1 MAGGSGEGP
10 GAPGRTRK
18 TQVGVAGRL
27 PARPEHPVA
36 PAAVRPSPLAATPIA
51 PPSPKLPARVPGQQ
65 TPAGRMPSRSNSVS
79 SVRPPLGAG
88 SGAARVPTAGA
99 TYSRREA
106 GDTASVSRGVPYG
119 GRPAVGARM
128 PRRDQ
133 RPDDQPSKLPPR
145 PAAGRTEGVNGATA
159 RPGVVYSSADARLPA
174 RPERPATAAPRLST
188 ITTGRITQPA
198 APPVSQKFGDTRV
211 VVARGPAAAQV
222 QKPGPA
228 KSTYKPF
235 KHGRG

>member
-1 MAGGSGEGP
+1 M
-10 GAPGRTRK
+10 
-18 TQVGVAGRL
+18 AGRL

-36 PAAVRPSPLAATPIA
+36 PAAVRPSPVAAA
-51 PPSPKLPARVPGQQ
+51 PVRPKLPARVPGQQ
-65 TPAGRMPSRSNSVS
+65 TPAGRMPQRSGPLS
-79 SVRPPLGAG
+79 SPATPRIGTG
-88 SGAARVPTAGA
+88 SGADPVTTAGA
-99 TYSRREA
+99 NITRHTPA
-106 GDTASVSRGVPYG
+106 DTASVARGVPYG

-174 RPERPATAAPRLST
+174 RAGRPATAAPRLAT
-188 ITTGRITQPA
+188 VAAGRPTPTVGPA
-198 APPVSQKFGDTRV
+198 VSQKFGDTKV
-211 VVARGPAAAQV
+211 VAARGPAAAQV

>member
-1 MAGGSGEGP
+1 MAGGSGERP
-10 GAPGRTRK
+10 GTPGRTRK

-27 PARPEHPVA
+27 PARPEHPAA
-36 PAAVRPSPLAATPIA
+36 PTAVRPSPLAATPVA

-65 TPAGRMPSRSNSVS
+65 TPAGRMSSRSNSVS

-106 GDTASVSRGVPYG
+106 VDTASVARGVPYG

-133 RPDDQPSKLPPR
+133 RPDEAPSKLPARGERASVP
-145 PAAGRTEGVNGATA
+145 TLGATA
-159 RPGVVYSSADARLPA
+159 RPGVVYSTTDARLPA
-174 RPERPATAAPRLST
+174 RAERPATAAPRLST
-188 ITTGRITQPA
+188 ITTGRITQPV
-198 APPVSQKFGDTRV
+198 APPVSQKFGDTK
-211 VVARGPAAAQV
+211 VVAEKGQAAAQV
-222 QKPGPA
+222 VKPGPA